1 MSVLAA
7 YIEEA
12 LASLWRNRLRS
23 ALSLLG
29 TIIGIASTIA
39 VLGLSQAGSR
49 GLEAS
54 LGNADSVGWVV
65 FVDRSSDNPLAATL
79 YYRDV
84 ARFVARSNG
93 AIASAYAGYFGR
105 PFPVNVG
112 GKTHYP
118 QLHGTDKGDDAMVT
132 LEGRKLDHNDVL
144 ASANVAMISK
154 EARKILFPHEDP
166 VGRSI
171 SVGNARL
178 RIVGVFDATGS
189 LLSSAVGDAIYVPYT
204 TMHRIAPG
212 PIDGIFFYAAPGT
225 TSAQV
230 SAAASAA
237 LKSIHGPHAKY
248 TIQDQAKSLGIFSHV
263 LGGIGIGITLI
274 GGIALCVAG
283 IGIMNIMLV
292 SVNERTREIGIRKS
306 IGASSGDISLQFLI
320 EATILSAIGGAIGTI
335 FGVAIVLALQ
345 GSIVHFVGSAP
356 VPWALVL
363 SIAAFFTIGIGIGF
377 GAYPA
382 IRAGKLDP
390 VVALRS

>member
-39 VLGLSQAGSR
+39 VLGLSQAGAR
-49 GLEAS
+49 GLESS
-54 LGNADSVGWVV
+54 LSSGGDPGWLV

-79 YYRDV
+79 YYRDI
-84 ARFVARSNG
+84 ARLVARSDG
-93 AIASAYAGYFGR
+93 AISSAYAGYFGR
-105 PFPVNVG
+105 PFPVDVS
-112 GKTHYP
+112 GKQHYP
-118 QLHGTDKGDDAMVT
+118 QVSGIDTTAEGMVM
-132 LEGRKLDHNDVL
+132 LEGRKIDSSDVL
-144 ASANVAMISK
+144 GAANVAIISK
-154 EARKILFPHEDP
+154 TARDTLFPHANP
-166 VGRSI
+166 IGRSI
-171 SVGNARL
+171 SLGNTRL
-178 RIVGVFDATGS
+178 RIIGVFDAAGS
-189 LLSSAVGDAIYVPYT
+189 LLSNAVGDAIYVPYT

-212 PIDGIFFYAAPGT
+212 PIDGIFFYASPGA

-230 SAAASAA
+230 TAATTAA

-248 TIQDQAKSLGIFSHV
+248 TVQDQAKSLGIFSHV
-263 LGGIGIGITLI
+263 LGGIGIGITFI

-306 IGASSGDISLQFLI
+306 IGASSGDISFQFLI
-320 EATILSAIGGAIGTI
+320 EATILSIIGGAIGTI
-335 FGVAIVLALQ
+335 FGVLIVLALQ
-345 GSIVHFVGSAP
+345 GSIVHFAGSAP

-390 VVALRS
+390 VIALRS

>member
-29 TIIGIASTIA
+29 TVIGIASTIA
-39 VLGLSQAGSR
+39 VLGLSQAGAR
-49 GLEAS
+49 GLEKS

-93 AIASAYAGYFGR
+93 AISSAYAGYFGR
-105 PFPVNVG
+105 MYPVNVG

-118 QLHGTDKGDDAMVT
+118 QFRGIDKAYQSMVL
-132 LEGRKLDHNDVL
+132 LEGRKINRNDVL
-144 ASANVAMISK
+144 ESANVAMLSK
-154 EARKILFPHEDP
+154 EARKTLFPHEDP

-178 RIVGVFDATGS
+178 RIVGVIDANGS
-189 LLSSAVGDAIYVPYT
+189 LLSSAVGDAIYAPYT

-212 PIDGIFFYAAPGT
+212 PIDGIMFYGAPGIP
-225 TSAQV
+225 SKQV
-230 SAAASAA
+230 SAAAIAA
-237 LKSIHGPHAKY
+237 LQSIHGPHAKY
-248 TIQDQAKSLGIFSHV
+248 TVQDQAKSLGIFSHV
-263 LGGIGIGITLI
+263 LSGIGIGITFI

-306 IGASSGDISLQFLI
+306 IGASAADISLQFLI
-320 EATILSAIGGAIGTI
+320 EATILSMIGGVIGTI
-335 FGVAIVLALQ
+335 FGVTVVLALQ
-345 GSIVHFVGSAP
+345 GSIVHFAGSAP
-356 VPWALVL
+356 VPWVMVL

-382 IRAGKLDP
+382 IRAGRLDP
-390 VVALRS
+390 VEALRS